1 MDAVSQAPTPR
12 VPRRPRYQPYRTVAV
27 VAVAL
32 GLAAVPLLA
41 IVGHRQ
47 LAVLWLV
54 VGLLTLALVRVFRP
68 HGTWIA
74 ARSRLFDVVF
84 NIVLALA
91 LAALVW
97 YVNLPNVL

>member
-1 MDAVSQAPTPR
+1 MPRRVGVPGGSWPTMGVVSQAPAPR

-54 VGLLTLALVRVFRP
+54 VGLLT
-68 HGTWIA
+68 
-74 ARSRLFDVVF
+74 RSEGVV
-84 NIVLALA
+84 
-91 LAALVW
+91 
-97 YVNLPNVL
+97 

>member
-1 MDAVSQAPTPR
+1 MA
-12 VPRRPRYQPYRTVAV
+12 
-27 VAVAL
+27 
-32 GLAAVPLLA
+32 
-41 IVGHRQ
+41 
-47 LAVLWLV
+47 
-54 VGLLTLALVRVFRP
+54 GLLTLALVRVFRP

>member
-27 VAVAL
+27 AL
-32 GLAAVPLLA
+32 GLAAVPLLT
-41 IVGHRQ
+41 IFGHRR

-54 VGLLTLALVRVFRP
+54 AGLLTLALVRVFRP

>member
-1 MDAVSQAPTPR
+1 M
-12 VPRRPRYQPYRTVAV
+12 
-27 VAVAL
+27 AL
-32 GLAAVPLLA
+32 GLAAVPLLT
-41 IVGHRQ
+41 IFGHRR

-54 VGLLTLALVRVFRP
+54 AGLLTLALVRVFRP